1 MGTTKCFWCKKEFDD
16 SFKFCPHCGKDRR
29 SIEGMKFENVKEIK
43 KTVRNNVKEY
53 REGIKEYERLLE
65 LIEEGD
71 RNIFERQ
78 RDITDRFLN
87 RFPQIKDR
95 IEEKEGVKF
104 YLFVVSVPYMGEEK
118 YQHECIL
125 QKLAEKQSGLVNLS
139 LNMEEISSNLFSV
152 EIPIWTDDFSK
163 RNIDKQYRTLIKE
176 MPHGQNLF
184 VHSIEPWYYLDR
196 IYEFDGKW
204 IDWKFVFEIPPRKLK
219 KYVEENEEVPL
230 NFQSFTDLRYSKIL
244 STAGTAT
251 DGETFIGIIEEDE
264 HNTFNEKYEQLKTF
278 YYRKS
283 EPSLDLIEISW
294 ETLKELGFLYKSVN
308 RIFRSKKH
316 IFSRSLGDL
325 LISMSEEEFAKL
337 TRSVNFMKGLDEKKL
352 SGIIV
357 DHMCDRINK
366 RYVDSTIEIFKPIE
380 RTTRY
385 QHKILGGA
393 HG

>member
-1 MGTTKCFWCKKEFDD
+1 MVAGHKQNRAHIER
-16 SFKFCPHCGKDRR
+16 SDRCAGPLPPKV
-29 SIEGMKFENVKEIK
+29 EEHTEN
-43 KTVRNNVKEY
+43 
-53 REGIKEYERLLE
+53 
-65 LIEEGD
+65 
-71 RNIFERQ
+71 
-78 RDITDRFLN
+78 
-87 RFPQIKDR
+87 
-95 IEEKEGVKF
+95 
-104 YLFVVSVPYMGEEK
+104 
-118 YQHECIL
+118 HE
-125 QKLAEKQSGLVNLS
+125 
-139 LNMEEISSNLFSV
+139 
-152 EIPIWTDDFSK
+152 
-163 RNIDKQYRTLIKE
+163 E